1 MADEL
6 NPTPTVDP
14 VAQVTPAP
22 VASVAPPVTPDPV
35 DAVDPTVNPAPTEPT
50 AAELKAELDRIR
62 PALNKANKEAEA
74 ARLKLKAVDDA
85 KLSEIE
91 KAQRDAAEAAQELAN
106 LRKDSLRQKVA
117 LETGLPA
124 KWVARLHGD
133 DEDSLR
139 ADAVEILADLNKAR
153 KPAPDPSQGPRANAL
168 SEEDKLY
175 ESIFGSRKA

>member
-6 NPTPTVDP
+6 NPPADP
-14 VAQVTPAP
+14 VE
-22 VASVAPPVTPDPV
+22 PVTPDPAEPGEP
-35 DAVDPTVNPAPTEPT
+35 DSEPT
-50 AAELKAELDRIR
+50 PADPAEAAAELERLRA
-62 PALNKANKEAEA
+62 ALAKANKDSERNRL
-74 ARLKLKAVDDA
+74 RLKELDDA

-133 DEDSLR
+133 DEESLR
-139 ADAVEILADLNKAR
+139 ADATEILADLNKAR

-168 SEEDKLY
+168 SEDDKLY

>member
-6 NPTPTVDP
+6 NPTVDP
-14 VAQVTPAP
+14 VD
-22 VASVAPPVTPDPV
+22 PVTPDPV
-35 DAVDPTVNPAPTEPT
+35 DPVDPPVDTDPAEPSAD
-50 AAELKAELDRIR
+50 AAELERLRA
-62 PALNKANKEAEA
+62 ALAKANKDSERNR
-74 ARLKLKAVDDA
+74 ARLKELDDA

-91 KAQRDAAEAAQELAN
+91 KARRDADEAAQELAS

-124 KWVARLHGD
+124 KWVGRLHGD

-139 ADAVEILADLNKAR
+139 ADAAEILADLNKAR
-153 KPAPDPSQGPRANAL
+153 KPAPDPSQGPRSNAL